1 MIDKLASSSLVSGKN
16 NVAFLSFFIR
26 GELEQCLELLISTRR
41 MPEAAFFARSYL
53 PSKLPQVRQHA
64 IILKFSRTLVLKHD
78 VNCLLSGLDM
88 VERSCFNPFW
98 EGKQEPCQSRR
109 VQESFSKFWAES
121 CGRGR
126 ERRLV
131 GRCFRELCINSWTSI
146 KRKFFLA
153 W

>member
-88 VERSCFNPFW
+88 VERSCFNPF
-98 EGKQEPCQSRR
+98 
-109 VQESFSKFWAES
+109 
-121 CGRGR
+121 
-126 ERRLV
+126 
-131 GRCFRELCINSWTSI
+131 
-146 KRKFFLA
+146 
-153 W
+153 